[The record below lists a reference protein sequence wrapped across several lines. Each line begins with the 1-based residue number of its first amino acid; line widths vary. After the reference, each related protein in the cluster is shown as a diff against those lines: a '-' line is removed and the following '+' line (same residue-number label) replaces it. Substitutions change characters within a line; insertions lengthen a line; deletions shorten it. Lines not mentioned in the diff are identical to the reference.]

1 MKLGKVSFFK
11 RVFLAISDF
20 RLYPY
25 SRKEKITTAVG
36 YFLKLIVLM
45 SIIIAAFFTSSVFE
59 ELPMVI
65 SICDRMLP
73 EFNVVNGVFDSAE
86 NTTREINDDWYLIVN
101 DEVSY
106 KELDKIAFEEN
117 QNHDFYVFVL
127 SDATTIGI
135 RTEEG
140 LGELGGFIYESNMSF
155 TKTQMLTFM
164 EDFYESSSGKIT
176 VWIVSSIVAAIVL
189 LIVRLWTLV
198 MYIISTFI
206 INVMFGVHLKWQD
219 YCKVAIYV
227 STLPILLETLAIIT
241 VGSVSESINF
251 IIVAISCVYIFY
263 ALRALKLDSFIIDG
277 TGKTAEEKL
286 KSALAHAQKELE
298 KQLAELEKEESKE
311 KKKVPENKLTKE
323 EEDELNKELY
333 EKEEKL
339 LQAQKE
345 YEEAMERVIKKM
357 DGEDVEGDKKE

>member
-1 MKLGKVSFFK
+1 MKFGKVSFFK
-11 RVFLAISDF
+11 RLYLAIADF

-25 SRKEKITTAVG
+25 SRKEKLTTAVG
-36 YFLKLIVLM
+36 YFLKLIILM
-45 SIIIAAFFTSSVFE
+45 SIIIAAFFTTNVFE

-65 SICDRMLP
+65 SISDRMLP
-73 EFNVVNGVFDSAE
+73 DFNVVNGVFDAKE

-101 DEVSY
+101 DEISY
-106 KELDKIAFEEN
+106 KELNTITFEEN
-117 QNHDFYVFVL
+117 QKHDFYVFVL
-127 SDATTIGI
+127 ADATTIGML
-135 RTEEG
+135 TEDG
-140 LGELGGFIYESNMSF
+140 IAELGGFIYEPNMSF
-155 TKTQMLTFM
+155 TKTQMLTFL
-164 EDFYESSSGKIT
+164 EDFYESSAGKIT
-176 VWIVSSIVAAIVL
+176 VWVVSSMVAVIVL

-198 MYIISTFI
+198 MYIMSIFI
-206 INVMFGVHLKWQD
+206 INIMFGVHLKWQD

-227 STLPILLETLAIIT
+227 STLPILLETLAIVT
-241 VGSVSESINF
+241 VGGSSESINF
-251 IIVAISCVYIFY
+251 VIVAISCVYIFY

-286 KSALAHAQKELE
+286 KNALAHAQKELE
-298 KQLAELEKEESKE
+298 KQLAELEKEEAKE
-311 KKKVPENKLTKE
+311 KKNERKLSKE

-357 DGEDVEGDKKE
+357 DEEEEKENEEEK